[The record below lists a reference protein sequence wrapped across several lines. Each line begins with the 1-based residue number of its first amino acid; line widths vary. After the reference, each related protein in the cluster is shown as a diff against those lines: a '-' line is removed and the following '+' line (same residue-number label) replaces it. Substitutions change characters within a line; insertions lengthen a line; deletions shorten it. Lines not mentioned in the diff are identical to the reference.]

1 MEDYLLFERF
11 SLQEQRGL
19 QKSNRGAIIASLL
32 SGRSNS
38 TNPAN
43 QIRDSFKRES
53 ELGKTQEVK
62 YTASDLEET
71 HLTMPYHEQ

>member
-1 MEDYLLFERF
+1 MEDYYLNDFHCRNSEGCKKAIEEQ
-11 SLQEQRGL
+11 SLHPYFREEV
-19 QKSNRGAIIASLL
+19 I
-32 SGRSNS
+32 
-38 TNPAN
+38 AN

-71 HLTMPYHEQ
+71 HLTINNAIS